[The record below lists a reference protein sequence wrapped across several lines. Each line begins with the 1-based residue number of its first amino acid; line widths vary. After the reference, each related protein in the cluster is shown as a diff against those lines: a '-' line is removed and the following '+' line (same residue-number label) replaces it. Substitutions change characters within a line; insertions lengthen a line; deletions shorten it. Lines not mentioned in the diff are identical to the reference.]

1 MNDLND
7 PIIKAEIAKLGLKP
21 GANNQPAV
29 PVGSR
34 QVLPEPTPAPAKKKK
49 KIQVEL
55 ETACEARLI
64 REAAVKGM
72 SAKEYL
78 NQIVSEAL
86 TADIGKATI
95 TAPSFAGRK
104 VTAPSKNF
112 GGADAN

>member
-1 MNDLND
+1 MTDLND
-7 PIIKAEIAKLGLKP
+7 PVIQAEIAKLGLKP
-21 GANNQPAV
+21 GKNGEKAV

-34 QVLPEPTPAPAKKKK
+34 EVLPEPTPAPAKKKK

-64 REAAVKGM
+64 REAAVKGI

-78 NQIVSEAL
+78 NQIVSDAL

-104 VTAPSKNF
+104 VTAPTNNF
-112 GGADAN
+112 GRDV